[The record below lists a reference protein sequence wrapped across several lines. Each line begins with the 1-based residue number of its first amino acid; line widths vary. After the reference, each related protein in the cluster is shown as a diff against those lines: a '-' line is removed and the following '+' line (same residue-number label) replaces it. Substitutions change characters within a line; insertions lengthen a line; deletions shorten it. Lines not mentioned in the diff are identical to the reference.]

1 MDGFLEWLKTLDW
14 GNVCAAIWTFVCV
27 YGVSI
32 FSLII
37 GILRLKTKNINFQE
51 KLDLMQSKLQQQYF
65 EQLENM
71 KIELIQGIEKI
82 KDNVI
87 SVNTELN
94 QKKIE
99 AVNKAVEEAKN
110 SVSTIDPMK
119 SFNIEEAMKGLV

>member
-37 GILRLKTKNINFQE
+37 GMLRLKTKNINFQE

-71 KIELIQGIEKI
+71 KTELIQGIEKI

-110 SVSTIDPMK
+110 SVSTIDPIK
-119 SFNIEEAMKGLV
+119 SFNIEEAMKGLI

>member
-37 GILRLKTKNINFQE
+37 GMLRLKTKNINFQE

>member
-37 GILRLKTKNINFQE
+37 GMLRLKTKNINFQE

-71 KIELIQGIEKI
+71 KTELIQGIEKI

-94 QKKIE
+94 LKKIE
-99 AVNKAVEEAKN
+99 AMNKAVEEAKN
-110 SVSTIDPMK
+110 SVSTIDPIN
-119 SFNIEEAMKGLV
+119 SFNIEEAMKGLI